1 MLINRHPIR
10 IEWGDC
16 DAAGIVF
23 YPRYFAWFDA
33 ATFHLFE
40 RTGVPMRG
48 LWEKYGSVGT
58 PLVDA
63 QAKFIVPSRWGD
75 DVICESQIG
84 EWGQSSFSVQ
94 HRIMKGEKLAVEGLE
109 KRVWV
114 VPHPT
119 EKGRIKSAPIPQE
132 IITALS
138 DASGATKV
146 TR

>member
-1 MLINRHPIR
+1 MLINSRALR

-40 RTGVPMRG
+40 RTGLSMRT
-48 LWEKYGSVGT
+48 LWDKYGAVGT

-63 QAKFIVPSRWGD
+63 QARFIIPSRWGD
-75 DVICESQIG
+75 DLVCESEIG
-84 EWGQSSFSVQ
+84 EWGQSSFTVK
-94 HRIMKGEKLAVEGLE
+94 HRLLKDNKLAVEGFE

-132 IITALS
+132 IIASLS
-138 DASGATKV
+138 DATGATKIA
-146 TR
+146 R

>member
-1 MLINRHPIR
+1 MLVHRRSLR

-33 ATFHLFE
+33 STFHLFE
-40 RTGVPMRG
+40 QTGMSMRA

-63 QAKFIVPSRWGD
+63 QSKFVIPSRWGD
-75 DVICESQIG
+75 DLVCESMVT
-84 EWGQSSFSVQ
+84 EWGQSSFTVE
-94 HRIMKGEKLAVEGLE
+94 HKLLKNEKLAVHGVE

-119 EKGRIKSAPIPQE
+119 EKGRIKSAPIPHE
-132 IITALS
+132 IIAALS
-138 DASGATKV
+138 DATGKTKIAD
-146 TR
+146 

>member
-1 MLINRHPIR
+1 MLINRRDLR

-40 RTGVPMRG
+40 RTGLSMRA

-63 QAKFIVPSRWGD
+63 QAKFVIPSRWGD
-75 DVICESQIG
+75 DIVCESCVT
-84 EWGQSSFSVQ
+84 EWGQSSFTVQ
-94 HRIMKGEKLAVEGLE
+94 HRLLKGEKLAVEGIE

-114 VPHPT
+114 IPHPT
-119 EKGRIKSAPIPQE
+119 EKGRIKGAPIPQE
-132 IITALS
+132 IIAALS
-138 DASGATKV
+138 DASGATKIA
-146 TR
+146 R